1 MNARRMTKSVP
12 AFPDFPSSFRGRDRE
27 TRVLSA
33 LIRAQH
39 PATVALVGGG
49 GSGKT
54 TLATA
59 LGHRLRGHFHGRLFW
74 LRIGDWDRGTVAE
87 LMALQLGARA
97 PGTAISRL
105 RRALG
110 AADTL
115 VILDNHESDA
125 VTSRLLND
133 LRGLPV
139 SWIITARRCLLGGV
153 TLFPVVPA
161 LLHDRRN
168 PFPAIAQLTRL
179 LRWNPV
185 ALDLADAMVASGHC
199 AVAELERRLRARHVD
214 RVTVVAHEDDI
225 PEVRAIVAEVKKYLP
240 AAARRMLRV
249 LAAMRG
255 ETMDE
260 DSLCELARARQPRAL
275 EELTRSRLVQTPRK
289 GRFTLH
295 ATVRHAIAA
304 EGDASSLRDEIG
316 AHYLNRFEAS
326 PDRMEGEDT
335 QLFALM
341 DWAQDKGD
349 LGLILRV
356 KSLADRRDEAG

>member
-1 MNARRMTKSVP
+1 MTKPLARS
-12 AFPDFPSSFRGRDRE
+12 FPDFPSSFRGRTRE
-27 TRVLSA
+27 TRLLSA

-39 PATVALVGGG
+39 PATIALVGGG

-54 TLATA
+54 TLAAA
-59 LGHRLRGHFHGRLFW
+59 LGHRLRKHFDGRLFW
-74 LRIGDWDRGTVAE
+74 LRIGDWDRWTVAE
-87 LMALQLGARA
+87 LMALQLGARG
-97 PGTAISRL
+97 PGSAIRRL

-110 AADTL
+110 GADTL
-115 VILDNHESDA
+115 VVLDNHESDA
-125 VTSRLLND
+125 VTSTLLND

-139 SWIITARRCLLGGV
+139 TWIITARRCLLGGV

-161 LLHDRRN
+161 LLHDRQN
-168 PFPAIAQLTRL
+168 PFPAIAGLTRL

-185 ALDLADAMVASGHC
+185 ALDIADALVASGLC
-199 AVAELERRLRARHVD
+199 TVEQLARRLRAQHVD

-225 PEVRAIVAEVKKYLP
+225 PEVRAVVAEATRYLP
-240 AAARRMLRV
+240 APARRMLSI

-255 ETMDE
+255 ENMDQ
-260 DSLCELARARQPRAL
+260 DSLCALARVRQPGAL
-275 EELTRSRLVQTPRK
+275 EALTQSRLVQTPRR

-295 ATVRHAIAA
+295 ATVRHAVVARRVGDGVSLADDIAT
-304 EGDASSLRDEIG
+304 
-316 AHYLNRFEAS
+316 HYLNRFEAA

-356 KSLADRRDEAG
+356 KSLADRREDRR